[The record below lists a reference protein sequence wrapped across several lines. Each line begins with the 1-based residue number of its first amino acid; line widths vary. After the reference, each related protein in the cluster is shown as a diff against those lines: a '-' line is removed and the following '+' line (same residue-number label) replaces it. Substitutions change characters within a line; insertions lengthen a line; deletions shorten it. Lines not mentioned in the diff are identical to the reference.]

1 MIPPQLQEAM
11 TQRIGAT
18 VVKVDA
24 SHAAMLSKPAD
35 AAAAIIEA
43 ARSVKQLARQAARQ
57 PQYEKT
63 AGRS

>member
-1 MIPPQLQEAM
+1 MISLQLQEAM
-11 TQRIGAT
+11 AQRIGAT

>member
-43 ARSVKQLARQAARQ
+43 VRSVKQLAGQAARQ

>member
-1 MIPPQLQEAM
+1 MISPQLQEAM
-11 TQRIGAT
+11 AQRIGAT

-43 ARSVKQLARQAARQ
+43 ARSVK
-57 PQYEKT
+57 
-63 AGRS
+63 

>member
-24 SHAAMLSKPAD
+24 SDAAMLSKPAD